1 MAQNKT
7 HAVMAQRHEPH
18 DSPDD
23 FPTPP
28 WAARALCEWLD
39 DHKYPIA
46 EQRAWE
52 PACGAGHMALPL
64 MEYFNTVY
72 ASDVHDYGFGEVD
85 DFLLPPQPDREPAN
99 WIITNPPF
107 KLAEEFFHQTRRV
120 EPNAGI
126 ALLCRSVWTEGVGR
140 YQRVF
145 KDHKPIVLQFCERV
159 TMLKGRLEKP
169 GARNTA
175 TAYAWFI
182 WPPDHDLVNSLL
194 GWIKPG
200 TRARLELDQDYM
212 A

>member
-1 MAQNKT
+1 MPQNKT

-18 DSPDD
+18 DSLDD

-28 WAARALCEWLD
+28 WATRALCEWLL
-39 DHKYPIA
+39 DHRYPIA

-52 PACGAGHMALPL
+52 PACGVGHMALPL
-64 MEYFNTVY
+64 MEEFGNVLG
-72 ASDVHDYGFGEVD
+72 SDVHDYSFGSVV
-85 DFLLPPQPDREPAN
+85 DFLLPPPPDRLRVD

-107 KLAEEFFHQTRRV
+107 KLAEEFFHQARRV
-120 EPNAGI
+120 EPEAGI

-145 KDHKPIVLQFCERV
+145 KDHKPIVLQFAERV
-159 TMLKGRLEKP
+159 SMVRGRLDSMV
-169 GARNTA
+169 TSA